1 MLKRWSIRKLENDW
15 SRRCVT
21 KRKKT
26 YIKQFHM
33 AGTGCCGKILAGNTS
48 RTSSVELKEMKEWR

>member
-1 MLKRWSIRKLENDW
+1 M
-15 SRRCVT
+15 
-21 KRKKT
+21 T